1 MPLISFYRFLEN
13 KGNDRQ
19 LKRLSH
25 DCHIMR
31 GGGGRGGG
39 GGGGGCSKILIRERI
54 LPVPKMCFSIP
65 YCRSA
70 L

>member
-39 GGGGGCSKILIRERI
+39 GGGMLENFDQGTDTTGSKNVFFHSL
-54 LPVPKMCFSIP
+54 L
-65 YCRSA
+65 
-70 L
+70 